1 MGGGFTYSSIAASAT
16 AQSHWTYGGLWNR
29 SLKSLPLGS
38 SMVTKA
44 AHQRAMRKNSN
55 STRRKWIRCVESVLE
70 SVMFRLRM
78 SEMVSMIVRSEAETV
93 CESVVVRGQ
102 RSGGDVMVL
111 FSWVGM
117 RVVEQ
122 CGGAVQ

>member
-1 MGGGFTYSSIAASAT
+1 M

-44 AHQRAMRKNSN
+44 AHQRAMRKNSE
-55 STRRKWIRCVESVLE
+55 STRRKWIRCVERVLE
-70 SVMFRLRM
+70 RMKFCLRM
-78 SEMVSMIVRSEAETV
+78 SGMVSMTVRSEAETV
-93 CESVVVRGQ
+93 CESVVGREQ

-111 FSWVGM
+111 CSWAGM
-117 RVVEQ
+117 RLVER
-122 CGGAVQ
+122 CGQGVQ